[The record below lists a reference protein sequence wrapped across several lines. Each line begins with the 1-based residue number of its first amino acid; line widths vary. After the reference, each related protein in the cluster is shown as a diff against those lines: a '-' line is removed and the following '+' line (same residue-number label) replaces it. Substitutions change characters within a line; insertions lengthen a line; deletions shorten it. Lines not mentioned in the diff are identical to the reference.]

1 MFWKHRA
8 DFRKKVKEIFE
19 KSKKKIGVILIIW
32 VKLVVINYLL
42 GALKEDPIPLTS
54 YEPHVSI
61 MNDTQ
66 EVPQNLQE
74 PIENLFSQF
83 VEYCNNQKYVEAYNM
98 LSDGCKEYLYPTQE
112 DFDVYAKSIFNTKKN
127 YNIQNY
133 SVNDDVYIYNLRILD
148 DVLATG
154 LTGEE
159 DLIYYEEKAVIEN
172 IDNDLYLSI
181 GGYIKEEKLYTL
193 FEDEYMKLT
202 VDKVVVMDDREIYTM
217 NVRNKTDNIII
228 IADNSSIYEV
238 GMKMGSETRKIQE
251 IPIGG
256 IVLNPS
262 DENKT
267 YELSF
272 TKFYDE
278 TEETESII
286 FNTVYIV
293 NKYVQDK
300 EIMKKEKENAIDS
313 YSFELKLH

>member
-1 MFWKHRA
+1 M
-8 DFRKKVKEIFE
+8 
-19 KSKKKIGVILIIW
+19 
-32 VKLVVINYLL
+32 
-42 GALKEDPIPLTS
+42 
-54 YEPHVSI
+54 
-61 MNDTQ
+61 
-66 EVPQNLQE
+66 
-74 PIENLFSQF
+74 
-83 VEYCNNQKYVEAYNM
+83 
-98 LSDGCKEYLYPTQE
+98 YPTQE

-272 TKFYDE
+272 TKLYDE